1 LRAAV
6 QDWSSSNPG
15 AIQLIEDEKE
25 QKGCDARSCS
35 YSIGFTWESIG
46 GYMAVA
52 ALGVITAFAVPN
64 LNTSLGESLIFS
76 GSVACPVVLAGWSP
90 GLLR

>member
-1 LRAAV
+1 MAR
-6 QDWSSSNPG
+6 SSSGLEQQHPG
-15 AIQLIEDEKE
+15 AIQLIADEKE

-46 GYMAVA
+46 GYMAIA

-64 LNTSLGESLIFS
+64 LNTSF
-76 GSVACPVVLAGWSP
+76 GS
-90 GLLR
+90 R

>member
-1 LRAAV
+1 V
-6 QDWSSSNPG
+6 TEG
-15 AIQLIEDEKE
+15 EKE